1 MFTKLNRKQ
10 FLFVFFSR
18 GLACLGSNKFH
29 ARYRC
34 VEYALNAFGARF
46 RQARVSYMYMLV
58 PILLDC
64 CFSNEPKACMRC
76 AYNRFIAGLY
86 NACLASLER
95 NTNVLQNFHF
105 FILYT
110 FGIGL
115 NDTLNKFIF
124 IHPKSS
130 SF

>member
-1 MFTKLNRKQ
+1 MLTKLIRKQ
-10 FLFVFFSR
+10 FLFDFLSR
-18 GLACLGSNKFH
+18 SSACLGSNKFH

-46 RQARVSYMYMLV
+46 RQACVSYMYMLV

-76 AYNRFIAGLY
+76 AFNRFDASLC
-86 NACLASLER
+86 NACLASLKR

-105 FILYT
+105 FY
-110 FGIGL
+110 
-115 NDTLNKFIF
+115 FIR
-124 IHPKSS
+124 SA
-130 SF
+130 